1 MRRAICS
8 GSISACEVNP
18 AEPGPALE
26 ADYFDGLS
34 ARSHP
39 VRARVVGSTLAIEG
53 EAIDLHVPLRE
64 VRWPERTRHGARIA
78 HFQHGGAL
86 QAGDVAQWDGWLHAS
101 GIGESV
107 VVKAQQSWRWVAA
120 SVLALVLGIGALF
133 AWGVPWLARGI
144 VALLPATLDER
155 IGASTLES
163 IDGHLLRPSG
173 LAPERQARIR
183 AAFESALG
191 ALPPSTVPQHR
202 VLFRKSRIGPNA
214 FALPGGTIVLT
225 DELVE
230 LMDDDETV
238 LTGVLAHELGH
249 VDLRHGMRLVV
260 QVGAMGALASLVLGD
275 FSGLLAAAP
284 VLLGQAAYS
293 RDAEREAD
301 REAVRVLRAAGI
313 SPQVMVT
320 LFERLAQRRENKREA
335 TGDARRDAADAGSKG
350 EPKAGEPRADP
361 APGWLGVAIASHPA
375 DSARIDYF
383 RAAAAAR

>member
-18 AEPGPALE
+18 AESGPALA
-26 ADYFDGLS
+26 ADYFDGRS
-34 ARSHP
+34 ARSRP
-39 VRARVVGSTLAIEG
+39 VHARVVGSELAIEG
-53 EAIDLHVPLRE
+53 EGMDLRVPLRE

-78 HFQHGGAL
+78 HFAHGGAL
-86 QAGDVAQWDGWLHAS
+86 QALEAAQWDGWLHAS
-101 GIGESV
+101 GIGESAI
-107 VVKAQQSWRWVAA
+107 VKAQQSWHWVAA
-120 SVLALVLGIGALF
+120 SVLVLVLGIGALF

-163 IDGHLLRPSG
+163 IDGPLLRPTG
-173 LAPERQARIR
+173 LSAQQQARIR
-183 AAFESALG
+183 AAFETALA

-202 VLFRKSRIGPNA
+202 VLFRQSRIGPNA
-214 FALPGGTIVLT
+214 FALPGGTMVLT

-230 LMDDDETV
+230 LMSDDEAV

-249 VDLRHGMRLVV
+249 VRLRHGMRLVV

-301 REAVRVLRAAGI
+301 AESVRVLRAAGI

-320 LFERLAQRRENKREA
+320 LFERLAQRRERKPQSDDGESSSGGPAGEA
-335 TGDARRDAADAGSKG
+335 KTD
-350 EPKAGEPRADP
+350 EPRADRS
-361 APGWLGVAIASHPA
+361 PGWLGVAIASHPA
-375 DSARIDYF
+375 DAARIGYF
-383 RAAAAAR
+383 RAAAASR

>member
-1 MRRAICS
+1 MNS
-8 GSISACEVNP
+8 
-18 AEPGPALE
+18 AEPGPPLA
-26 ADYFDGLS
+26 ADYFDGRS
-34 ARSHP
+34 ARSRP
-39 VRARVVGSTLAIEG
+39 VRARVVGSELAIEG
-53 EAIDLHVPLRE
+53 EAIDLRVPLRD

-86 QAGDVAQWDGWLHAS
+86 QAADVAQWDRWLHAS
-101 GIGESV
+101 GIGESMI
-107 VVKAQQSWRWVAA
+107 VKAQQSWRWVAA
-120 SVLALVLGIGALF
+120 SVLVLVLGIGALY
-133 AWGVPWLARGI
+133 AWGVPFLARGI
-144 VALLPATLDER
+144 VALLPATVDER

-163 IDGHLLRPSG
+163 IDGQLLRPSG

-191 ALPPSTVPQHR
+191 ALPPATVPPHR

-230 LMDDDETV
+230 LMDDDEAV

-249 VDLRHGMRLVV
+249 VALRHGMRLVV

-301 REAVRVLRAAGI
+301 AQSVRVLRAAGI

-320 LFERLAQRRENKREA
+320 LFERLAQRRESRPQSKGGESA
-335 TGDARRDAADAGSKG
+335 SGSPAGDA
-350 EPKAGEPRADP
+350 KANEPRAD
-361 APGWLGVAIASHPA
+361 ASPGWLGVAIASHPA
-375 DSARIDYF
+375 DSARIEYF

>member
-1 MRRAICS
+1 MRRATCS
-8 GSISACEVNP
+8 GSISACEVNV
-18 AEPGPALE
+18 AEPGPPLE
-26 ADYFDGLS
+26 ADYFDGRS

-39 VRARVVGSTLAIEG
+39 VRARVVGSELAIDG
-53 EAIDLHVPLRE
+53 QGIDLRVPLRE

-78 HFQHGGAL
+78 HFEHGGAL
-86 QAGDVAQWDGWLHAS
+86 QALEAAQWDGWLLES

-107 VVKAQQSWRWVAA
+107 IVTAQQSWRWVAA
-120 SVLALVLGIGALF
+120 SVAVLVLGIAALF
-133 AWGVPWLARGI
+133 VWGVPSLARGI
-144 VALLPATLDER
+144 VALLPASLDER

-163 IDGHLLRPSG
+163 IDGSLLRPTA
-173 LAPERQARIR
+173 LPPERQARIR
-183 AAFESALG
+183 AAFESALV
-191 ALPPSTVPQHR
+191 ALPPSTVPPHR
-202 VLFRKSRIGPNA
+202 VLFRQSRIGPNA
-214 FALPGGTIVLT
+214 FALPGGTIVMT

-230 LMDDDETV
+230 LMDDDEAV

-249 VDLRHGMRLVV
+249 VELRHGMRLVV

-301 REAVRVLRAAGI
+301 AESVRVLRAAGI

-320 LFERLAQRRENKREA
+320 LFERLAQRRERKPQA
-335 TGDARRDAADAGSKG
+335 DGGKPASGAAAGDAKTD
-350 EPKAGEPRADP
+350 EPRADRS
-361 APGWLGVAIASHPA
+361 PGWLGVAIASHPA
-375 DSARIDYF
+375 DAARIEYF